1 MNEPT
6 TILYIDDDPDDL
18 LIFGES
24 IGNLYPDVKMLKAQ
38 SGEEGI
44 NILTQLEQQRKP
56 FPMLI
61 MIDMNMPKMNGRQT
75 LEYIRSKQNWDD
87 IPVVIFTTSSNVSDI
102 EFCQHYGTY
111 CITKPITYKN
121 VNNTIQRLF
130 TNCNI
135 PPDEPSRARG
145 ANG

>member
-1 MNEPT
+1 MPKEPT

-24 IGNLYPDVKMLKAQ
+24 IGSLYPDVKILKAQ

-44 NILTQLEQQRKP
+44 HILTQLEQQCKP
-56 FPMLI
+56 FPSLI

-75 LEYIRSKQNWDD
+75 LQNIRSKQNWNR
-87 IPVVIFTTSSNVSDI
+87 IPVVIFTTAANVSDI
-102 EFCQHYGTY
+102 EFCKHYGTT
-111 CITKPITYKN
+111 CITKPISYKY
-121 VNNTIQRLF
+121 VNTIIQQLF

-135 PPDEPSRARG
+135 PID
-145 ANG
+145 